1 MSEWVFGKTEA
12 SAVQC
17 RCCGRETRQLVGT
30 VFESSSDVPTAFF
43 TTVVTPGHPKPRV
56 KVALCIGDLSERGQ
70 RAHRQIIAMEIWP
83 RGNEYVTSLI
93 DAADPMLPAPA
104 AGIALTASEVR
115 ASASKETIFSI
126 SDAIVR
132 QHASLREHLD
142 QSG

>member
-1 MSEWVFGKTEA
+1 MNSAMLNSRCAPFLNDSEGSVAAIAAGRDYFDGSLSSPRPRGSLGSMSEWVFGKTEA

-70 RAHRQIIAMEIWP
+70 RANRQIIAMEI
-83 RGNEYVTSLI
+83 
-93 DAADPMLPAPA
+93 
-104 AGIALTASEVR
+104 
-115 ASASKETIFSI
+115 
-126 SDAIVR
+126 
-132 QHASLREHLD
+132 
-142 QSG
+142 